1 VTPPTSS
8 ASEATKVVRALR
20 AAHLHDEGRQALLQ
34 MACERIRAWGSP
46 YTSVYA
52 YMLHGGELV
61 LESFAGRETEHTRIP
76 VGTGVCGTAVAE
88 QRDQNIGDVT
98 AIGNYLACNRF
109 TKSELV
115 VLIRRGEH
123 ILGQIDIDSDVPNGF
138 GEREHADVKEIA
150 DALAVLL

>member
-1 VTPPTSS
+1 MTSS
-8 ASEATKVVRALR
+8 AASEATKVVRALR
-20 AAHLHDEGRQALLQ
+20 AAHLHDEGRQALLA
-34 MACERIRAWGSP
+34 MACERIQSWGQP

-52 YMLHGGELV
+52 YMLHGDALEL
-61 LESFAGRETEHTRIP
+61 EAYAGRATEHTRIP

-88 QRDQNIGDVT
+88 KRDQNVADVS
-98 AIGNYLACNRF
+98 AVGNYLACNLF

-115 VLIRRGEH
+115 VLIRRGDH

-138 GEREHADVKEIA
+138 GQREYVEVKEIA

>member
-1 VTPPTSS
+1 VTSS
-8 ASEATKVVRALR
+8 AASEATKVVRALR
-20 AAHLHDEGRQALLQ
+20 AAHLHDEGRQALLA
-34 MACERIRAWGSP
+34 MACERIQSWGQP

-52 YMLHGGELV
+52 YMLHGDALEL
-61 LESFAGRETEHTRIP
+61 EAYAGRATEHTRIP

-88 QRDQNIGDVT
+88 KRDQNVADVS
-98 AIGNYLACNRF
+98 AVGNYLACNLF

-115 VLIRRGEH
+115 VLIRRGDH

-138 GEREHADVKEIA
+138 GQREYVEVKEIA

>member
-1 VTPPTSS
+1 VTTSP

-20 AAHLHDEGRQALLQ
+20 AAHLHDEGRRSLLM
-34 MACERIRAWGSP
+34 MACERIRAWGPP

-52 YMLHGGELV
+52 YMLHDDELV
-61 LESFAGRETEHTRIP
+61 LEAGAGRDTEHTRIP
-76 VGTGVCGTAVAE
+76 VGQGVCGTAVAE
-88 QRDQNIGDVT
+88 NRDQNVADVS
-98 AIGNYLACNRF
+98 AIGNYLACNVF

-115 VLIRRGEH
+115 VLIRRGDH

-138 GEREHADVKEIA
+138 GEREHADVKEVA

>member
-1 VTPPTSS
+1 MT
-8 ASEATKVVRALR
+8 ATVEPSPIVRALR
-20 AAHLHDEGRQALLQ
+20 AAHLHDASRQQLLQ
-34 MACERIRAWGSP
+34 LACDRLRALGAP

-52 YMLHGGELV
+52 YMLHGDELV
-61 LESFAGRETEHTRIP
+61 LEAYAGRETEHTRIP

-88 QRDQNIGDVT
+88 KRDQNVADVH
-98 AIGNYLACNRF
+98 AIGNYLACNLF

-115 VLIRRGEH
+115 VLIRRGDH
-123 ILGQIDIDSDVPNGF
+123 ILGQLDIDSDVPNGF